1 MGRFADPLAK
11 EIGLRLRRLR
21 EERHEQQVTVAAAI
35 GIERASLSNI
45 ERGRHH
51 PALRTILGLADYF
64 NVSLEFLVLGEFYTK
79 TPTEFS
85 GNTAVLWEWLY
96 EHQKHHLIIQM
107 AALVLENTSVENE
120 QVSDTDPSEE
130 GNSILR

>member
-21 EERHEQQVTVAAAI
+21 EERDEQQVTVAAAI

-51 PALRTILGLADYF
+51 PALRTILALADYF
-64 NVSLEFLVLGEFYTK
+64 NVSLESLVLGELSAK
-79 TPTEFS
+79 TPIQFS

-96 EHQKHHLIIQM
+96 EHQRHHLIIQM
-107 AALVLENTSVENE
+107 AALVLENTSIENG
-120 QVSDTDPSEE
+120 QANVIDPFK
-130 GNSILR
+130 